1 VKVRKFCKFL
11 LPVLLA
17 ACAAEDQQDVS
28 NINVYGGEASL
39 DGEWSSAVALL
50 RGGRTFCTGTI
61 VHPLLVITAA
71 HCVTSSQ
78 TESGS
83 SIRILVGKN
92 ERDGK
97 SYAIE
102 RIKYYPGY
110 RDDALTDIAYLR
122 LSQPVENVE
131 IIPVLSDDSEISA
144 LLASGAKSVL
154 AGFGTTERGQIGT
167 KHDVTTTVG
176 RPQGGALFIGGN
188 GKDTCQGDSGGPA
201 YGQLPNGEWRVYG
214 ITSRG
219 NGCSGGGQ
227 YARMHDQICWIQ
239 KDSGIAI
246 PGVKKNCDGVEK
258 IETRSPRQ
266 IYLSVG
272 GSEQAPEMAIAA
284 GSEISQV
291 SICKADVDTC
301 RLTLRKDV
309 VFSLTRTRSAE
320 KTSYFRSATA
330 PEAVQGAT
338 FTLMGFD
345 QFGNLVAANPVK
357 MNRR

>member
-1 VKVRKFCKFL
+1 MRKIFNFV

-17 ACAAEDQQDVS
+17 ACAAEDQQPVSDVK
-28 NINVYGGEASL
+28 IYGGEASL
-39 DGEWSSAVALL
+39 EGEWSSAVALL

-61 VHPLLVITAA
+61 VHPKLVITAA
-71 HCVTSSQ
+71 HCVTSAQ

-83 SIRILVGKN
+83 SIRVLVGKT

-97 SYAIE
+97 TYAVE
-102 RIKYYPGY
+102 RIKYFPGY
-110 RDDALTDIAYLR
+110 RDNAPTDIAYMR
-122 LSQPVENVE
+122 LAQPVENVE
-131 IIPVLSDDSEISA
+131 IIPVLTDEAEIST
-144 LLASGAKSVL
+144 LLANGAKSVL
-154 AGFGTTERGQIGT
+154 AGFGTTNRGQIGI

-246 PGVKKNCDGVEK
+246 PGVKTDCQGVEK
-258 IETRSPRQ
+258 IETRTPRQ
-266 IYLSVG
+266 IFLSVG
-272 GSEQAPEMAIAA
+272 GSEQVPELAIAA

-291 SICKADVDTC
+291 SICKADLDTC
-301 RLTLRKDV
+301 RRTLRRDIT
-309 VFSLTRTRSAE
+309 FNLSRTRSAE
-320 KTSYFRSATA
+320 KTSYFRSTTA
-330 PEAVQGAT
+330 PAAVAEAT
-338 FTLMGFD
+338 ITLMGFD
-345 QFGNLVAANPVK
+345 QFGNLIAANPVRMTRK
-357 MNRR
+357 